1 MTREVPRMGQKK
13 KFAILIGLCIL
24 AVLVLRLPR
33 RELSGT
39 DALEALL
46 LSTGA
51 AVVEGEVQYYATLG
65 NSYLEMS
72 ELEDVLLQA
81 ADLLGLQGGLVQYSE
96 GDTYR
101 VLDVSGKTTQGTDT
115 HIVVQSNPGEENSFP
130 PQAYLLI
137 TCRDTSL
144 TNIRTVV
151 GRLDVLI
158 QPLAPAGRLSYYLS
172 GELPGRLSS
181 QEMSNMANK
190 ALASVRGKVIE
201 GIWQDDLVSL
211 TACTPLLKQDLAAD
225 GDRFNLN
232 LAIRYDSYH
241 NKTVLWAGYPIIHSS
256 Y

>member
-1 MTREVPRMGQKK
+1 MGQKK
-13 KFAILIGLCIL
+13 KFAILIGLSLL
-24 AVLVLRLPR
+24 AVLVLRLPQ

-39 DALEALL
+39 GALETLL

-51 AVVEGEVQYYATLG
+51 AVMEGEIQYYATLED
-65 NSYLEMS
+65 SYLEMS
-72 ELEDVLLQA
+72 ELEEILLQVS
-81 ADLLGLQGGLVQYSE
+81 DLLGLQGGLVQYSE
-96 GDTYR
+96 GETYR

-130 PQAYLLI
+130 PQTYLLI

-144 TNIRTVV
+144 ANINTLADRLNVV
-151 GRLDVLI
+151 I
-158 QPLAPAGRLSYYLS
+158 QPLAPGGRLSYYLS

-181 QEMSNMANK
+181 QEMSDMADK
-190 ALASVRGKVIE
+190 ALTSVRGQVIE
-201 GIWQDDLVSL
+201 GLWQDDLVSL
-211 TACTPLLKQDLAAD
+211 TAYTPLLEQYLAAD

-241 NKTVLWAGYPIIHSS
+241 DKTILWAGYPIIHSS